1 MNTGFL
7 AFASFGDTAELN
19 CDYLALEEETAAVDT
34 INSIHSYGKKVLVWT
49 VNDDEDI
56 EEFIQSGADEL
67 ITDNLS
73 GAKEIIE
80 ELDNQTPMERIVYGV
95 LDMFDSL

>member
-1 MNTGFL
+1 
-7 AFASFGDTAELN
+7 
-19 CDYLALEEETAAVDT
+19 
-34 INSIHSYGKKVLVWT
+34 
-49 VNDDEDI
+49 
-56 EEFIQSGADEL
+56 L

-80 ELDNQTPMERIVYGV
+80 ELDNQTPIERIVYGV

>member
-1 MNTGFL
+1 M
-7 AFASFGDTAELN
+7 
-19 CDYLALEEETAAVDT
+19 
-34 INSIHSYGKKVLVWT
+34 
-49 VNDDEDI
+49 
-56 EEFIQSGADEL
+56 

-80 ELDNQTPMERIVYGV
+80 ELDSQTPIERIVYGV